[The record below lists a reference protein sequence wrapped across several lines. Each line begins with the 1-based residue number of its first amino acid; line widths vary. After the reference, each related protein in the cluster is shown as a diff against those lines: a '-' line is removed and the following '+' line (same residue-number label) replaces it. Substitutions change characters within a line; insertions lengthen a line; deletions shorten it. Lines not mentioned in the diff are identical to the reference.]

1 MLSNFYF
8 HSSSSV
14 KKLLKIQ
21 FFRHLNLNP
30 GAQVKTST
38 SEILIQNL
46 YKKQLRKLSSEKMCF
61 GLYFYFSEPN
71 LEYFE
76 NLFLTSKRTCS
87 KDPYENNIHFI

>member
-46 YKKQLRKLSSEKMCF
+46 YKKQLRKLSSEKNVFRFVFLFLWTKF
-61 GLYFYFSEPN
+61 GIFWKSFSN
-71 LEYFE
+71 LEK
-76 NLFLTSKRTCS
+76 NLQ
-87 KDPYENNIHFI
+87 